1 MSLFG
6 ILGGK
11 DRHPLHSPEAAAGLI
26 ELLPADDPLKALG
39 DLTQWLVSVAQAD
52 DFKAST
58 RIEVVGLL
66 DDAAREPE
74 RQLMLRYFKDP
85 RLRNATGR
93 ILWGAVAEFWAALAD
108 ALQRCA
114 RDDLPDHPVGEAG
127 RAACAGVAAR
137 AIRARVTQMRIAM
150 LHYEPVPAAVWA
162 GLYDVLGRCERAGVM
177 AAPTHAYASEK
188 WHTTP
193 QLELLIG
200 LLVAISGPERLPPE
214 EIDAAFRIA
223 QRFAGAARLEPAP
236 FEGATHVFD
245 PARPAPPQRIVPGA
259 KLPAGVRYLGAREA
273 VQKLERML
281 SHHELDMLDED
292 VRLAQ
297 EYSPGQKITVLRQF
311 MAYWGDHPPQ
321 PERKL
326 IRLEGE
332 MSVAHGFHTVC
343 QTIPHV
349 VTRAEREGAKGK
361 PGSSLEVADDEVQEM
376 PETWPERDAG
386 LHVVH
391 AQAGP
396 NVGVWAEVGD
406 LTAIRIHDRGDWW
419 LAAIRRLAL
428 GPQGSLQAEF
438 EVLSRKPFGAW
449 MRVMGRK
456 DTSAANWQASGSFA
470 FDYIQGILLTDRP
483 EPGHAGSIIVPK
495 ASFVPQQIL
504 ELLHGERSRLMR
516 FTEFREQGKDY
527 DWCAFEW
534 VKGPG

>member
-1 MSLFG
+1 
-6 ILGGK
+6 
-11 DRHPLHSPEAAAGLI
+11 
-26 ELLPADDPLKALG
+26 
-39 DLTQWLVSVAQAD
+39 V
-52 DFKAST
+52 T
-58 RIEVVGLL
+58 R
-66 DDAAREPE
+66 
-74 RQLMLRYFKDP
+74 
-85 RLRNATGR
+85 
-93 ILWGAVAEFWAALAD
+93 
-108 ALQRCA
+108 
-114 RDDLPDHPVGEAG
+114 
-127 RAACAGVAAR
+127 
-137 AIRARVTQMRIAM
+137 
-150 LHYEPVPAAVWA
+150 
-162 GLYDVLGRCERAGVM
+162 
-177 AAPTHAYASEK
+177 
-188 WHTTP
+188 
-193 QLELLIG
+193 
-200 LLVAISGPERLPPE
+200 
-214 EIDAAFRIA
+214 
-223 QRFAGAARLEPAP
+223 
-236 FEGATHVFD
+236 
-245 PARPAPPQRIVPGA
+245 
-259 KLPAGVRYLGAREA
+259 
-273 VQKLERML
+273 LERML
-281 SHHELDMLDED
+281 SHHALDMLDED
-292 VRLAQ
+292 VRLAK

-326 IRLEGE
+326 IQLEGG

-349 VTRAEREGAKGK
+349 VTRAEREGAKGR
-361 PGSSLEVADDEVQEM
+361 PGSSIEVADEEVMEM

-396 NVGVWAEVGD
+396 SVGVWAEVGD
-406 LTAIRIHDRGDWW
+406 LTAIRIHDRSDWW
-419 LAAIRRLAL
+419 LAAIRRLAT

-483 EPGHAGSIIVPK
+483 EPGQAGSIIVPK

-516 FTEFREQGKDY
+516 FTQFLEQGKDY

>member
-26 ELLPADDPLKALG
+26 ELLPAGDPLKALG
-39 DLTQWLVSVAQAD
+39 DLTQWLVSVTQAD

-66 DDAAREPE
+66 DDAARGPE
-74 RQLMLRYFKDP
+74 RDLMLRYFKDP

-108 ALQRCA
+108 ALQRCV
-114 RDDLPDHPVGEAG
+114 REDLPGYPVGEAG
-127 RAACAGVAAR
+127 RMPCASLAAR
-137 AIRARVTQMRIAM
+137 ALRARVTQMRIAM

-162 GLYDVLGRCERAGVM
+162 ALYDVLGRCERAGVLV
-177 AAPTHAYASEK
+177 APAHAYAAEK

-193 QLELLIG
+193 QAELLIG
-200 LLVAISGPERLPPE
+200 LLVAVSAPERLPPE

-223 QRFAGAARLEPAP
+223 QRFAGGARLESAP
-236 FEGATHVFD
+236 FEGATHVLD
-245 PARPAPPQRIVPGA
+245 PAHPGPPVRIAVGAPPAKGA
-259 KLPAGVRYLGAREA
+259 RYLGAREA
-273 VQKLERML
+273 VTRLARML

-292 VRLAQ
+292 VRLAR

-311 MAYWGDHPPQ
+311 MAYWGEHPPQ

-326 IRLEGE
+326 IRLEGGL
-332 MSVAHGFHTVC
+332 SVMHGFHAVC

-349 VTRAEREGAKGK
+349 VTRAEEKKARG
-361 PGSSLEVADDEVQEM
+361 GSALAVEEAEILET

-386 LHVVH
+386 MHVVH

-396 NVGVWAEVGD
+396 GTGTWAEVGD
-406 LTAIRIHDRGDWW
+406 LVAIRVHDRGDWW
-419 LAAIRRLAL
+419 LAVIRRLAL
-428 GPQGSLQAEF
+428 GPQNTLQAEF

-449 MRVMGRK
+449 MRVMGRT

-470 FDYIQGILLTDRP
+470 FDYIEAIVLTDRA
-483 EPGHAGSIIVPK
+483 EPGHSGSIVIPK
-495 ASFVPQQIL
+495 AKFVPQQIL

-516 FTEFREQGKDY
+516 FSEFREQGKDF

-534 VKGPG
+534 VKGQG